1 MIGQGKWDSFYSETG
16 NMGQLVNGTPCS
28 QRRYMIGQGNR
39 DSLYPG
45 TENVIGQEKWDTRYP
60 LYPETVNMNPFS
72 REYLLKQI
80 FQGINLLGMRARMLE
95 R

>member
-1 MIGQGKWDSFYSETG
+1 MGFLLFRDWEYGTSVGISFYPGTG
-16 NMGQLVNGTPCS
+16 N
-28 QRRYMIGQGNR
+28 MIGQGNR

-45 TENVIGQEKWDTRYP
+45 TENVIGQGKWDTRYP